1 MRVMVVLRGENET
14 GHLLVSVCGGADKIH
29 DQNFTAVFKV
39 SREWRESSKCMLES
53 SRFFFPSFSPSC
65 FSFTAGQTCTLHIAR
80 LSIFRRKKI
89 FGTGSSDTQTCSLV
103 MRVLSSLSSCFLES
117 PPVSPDLS
125 VTQIR
130 HSLDLS
136 IVYK

>member
-1 MRVMVVLRGENET
+1 MRPAICL
-14 GHLLVSVCGGADKIH
+14 SVCVGV
-29 DQNFTAVFKV
+29 QTRFTTKTSQLFSRSAVNGEKPPSV
-39 SREWRESSKCMLES
+39 CWSQVV
-53 SRFFFPSFSPSC
+53 FFPSFSPSC
-65 FSFTAGQTCTLHIAR
+65 SSFTAGQTCTLHIAR